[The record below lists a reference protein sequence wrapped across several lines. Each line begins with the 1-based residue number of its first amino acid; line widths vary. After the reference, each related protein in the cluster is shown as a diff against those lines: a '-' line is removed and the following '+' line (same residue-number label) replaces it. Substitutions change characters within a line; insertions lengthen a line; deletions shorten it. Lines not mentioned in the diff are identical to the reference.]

1 MEYLANA
8 QAFLE
13 GLVTT
18 EARVGATVVLTLAAL
33 VTSIFLAP
41 RAVTTVHRSVA
52 YLVFNSDRMPIEPPE
67 IDWKLPVAAIIRTLQ
82 ITVFLGVM
90 LAILVVWG
98 FVDLALA
105 AITTMAAWIPA
116 LMRTLI
122 TVALVGGTLAGIDM
136 LETAVEQYADESDAL
151 NQHQQGIVFRV
162 LQVSVLIA
170 AGIVALSIWGISLGN
185 LLVGAGFLGI
195 VIGTAARSTLG
206 SLIAGFVLMF
216 SRPFE
221 IGDWVAI
228 GDDEGIVT
236 DITIIN
242 TRIRNPSGEEVVI
255 PNDNVA
261 NATVT
266 NRTSLE
272 RLRLSVDVGI
282 DYETD
287 VDRAEAVIQSVL
299 EEDIPHVLGNPNPQ
313 VIPKSL
319 GDSAIILECRFWIDH
334 PSAAKRAMTTAAVV
348 RQVKTA
354 LDEAGI
360 KIPYPQ
366 RELLGREEAG
376 GFRLTGADAADI
388 EGTDQLE
395 QSQHQS

>member
-1 MEYLANA
+1 MDYLATA
-8 QAFLE
+8 QALLE

-18 EARVGATVVLTLAAL
+18 EARVGATVVLTLSAL
-33 VTSIFLAP
+33 LTAIVLAP
-41 RAVTTVHRSVA
+41 RTVKTVHRSVT
-52 YLVFNSDRMPIEPPE
+52 YLVFNSDRMPIDPPE
-67 IDWKLPVAAIIRTLQ
+67 TDWQLPLSAIVRTLQ
-82 ITVFLGVM
+82 FTVLIGVV
-90 LAILVVWG
+90 LATLIIWG
-98 FVDLALA
+98 FVDLALRMVA
-105 AITTMAAWIPA
+105 TIAAWIPA
-116 LMRTLI
+116 VIRTLI
-122 TVALVGGTLAGIDM
+122 TVAVLGGTLVGIDM

-170 AGIVALSIWGISLGN
+170 AGVVALSIWGISLGN

-228 GDDEGIVT
+228 NDDEGIVT

-272 RLRLSVDVGI
+272 RPRLSVDVGV
-282 DYETD
+282 DYEAD
-287 VDRAEAVIQSVL
+287 VERAEEVIQSVL
-299 EEDIPHVLGNPNPQ
+299 EEDIQHVLGNPNPQ

-319 GDSAIILECRFWIDH
+319 GDSAITLECRFWIDH

-348 RQVKTA
+348 RNVKTA
-354 LDEAGI
+354 LDEADI

-376 GFRLTGADAADI
+376 GFQLTGNDAAEI
-388 EGTDQLE
+388 GGAEQFE
-395 QSQHQS
+395 QSHRQS